1 MDDPSNTKSNQCP
14 PLSTPAPSS
23 TPFRGPYH
31 RRAHSEVQFRLPEDL
46 DLSEPFGGFDE
57 LGSEDDLFCSYMDME
72 KLGSGSD
79 SAAPKSENPFSE
91 AENSRPRHRHSLSVD
106 GGSSTLESIEA
117 KKAMAP
123 DKLAELWVVD
133 PKRAKRIMAN
143 RQSAARS
150 KERKARYIM
159 ELERKVQTLQTEAT
173 TLSAQLSL
181 FQRDTTGLSSENTEL
196 KLRLQVMEQQAK
208 LRDAL
213 NDQLKKEV
221 ERLKFATGE
230 VSHADAYN
238 LRMAH
243 MQYSQQQQPQQQQSF
258 FQHHQQQQ
266 QTDAQNLQQMTHQF
280 HLFQP
285 NNNNQNQM
293 HHATSNASGQSHS
306 FAEAMHED
314 HLGRLQG
321 LDISSCGRGSNFGRS
336 DTVSES
342 SSTM

>member
-1 MDDPSNTKSNQCP
+1 
-14 PLSTPAPSS
+14 
-23 TPFRGPYH
+23 
-31 RRAHSEVQFRLPEDL
+31 
-46 DLSEPFGGFDE
+46 
-57 LGSEDDLFCSYMDME
+57 
-72 KLGSGSD
+72 
-79 SAAPKSENPFSE
+79 
-91 AENSRPRHRHSLSVD
+91 
-106 GGSSTLESIEA
+106 
-117 KKAMAP
+117 MAP

-159 ELERKVQTLQTEAT
+159 ELERKVQSLQTEAT

-238 LRMAH
+238 LGMAH
-243 MQYSQQQQPQQQQSF
+243 MQYSQQQQQPQQQQQSF
-258 FQHHQQQQ
+258 FQHHHHHHHQQQQQ
-266 QTDAQNLQQMTHQF
+266 QTDAQNIQQMTHQF

-285 NNNNQNQM
+285 NNNNHNHNQNPQLM

>member
-1 MDDPSNTKSNQCP
+1 
-14 PLSTPAPSS
+14 
-23 TPFRGPYH
+23 
-31 RRAHSEVQFRLPEDL
+31 
-46 DLSEPFGGFDE
+46 
-57 LGSEDDLFCSYMDME
+57 
-72 KLGSGSD
+72 
-79 SAAPKSENPFSE
+79 
-91 AENSRPRHRHSLSVD
+91 
-106 GGSSTLESIEA
+106 
-117 KKAMAP
+117 
-123 DKLAELWVVD
+123 
-133 PKRAKRIMAN
+133 
-143 RQSAARS
+143 
-150 KERKARYIM
+150 M

-208 LRDAL
+208 LRDVPPYAAL
-213 NDQLKKEV
+213 NEQLKKEV

-238 LRMAH
+238 LGMAH
-243 MQYSQQQQPQQQQSF
+243 MQYSQQQQQPQQQQSF
-258 FQHHQQQQ
+258 FQHHHHQQQ

-285 NNNNQNQM
+285 NNNNNQNPNVTSSASRQNPQLM
-293 HHATSNASGQSHS
+293 HQTTSNASGQSHS
-306 FAEAMHED
+306 FAEAMNED
-314 HLGRLQG
+314 PLGRLQG